1 MKQRNLIL
9 LFCAVL
15 LVAGCTEKKQNH
27 MKSPDFEAS
36 QVLKDS
42 MPEPVKLDSG
52 LLSNAGTVVPYFPGG
67 LKAMRAFI
75 AKHVRYP
82 EAARTLKKEGRV
94 IISAQVDTKGNLS
107 QYKVMMSDDPLLGMT
122 GTISKCRIQRKEAY
136 SDLCLQSKLHQR
148 LFSPQRNQSRLS

>member
-1 MKQRNLIL
+1 MKQRYLI
-9 LFCAVL
+9 FFFWAAL

-42 MPEPVKLDSG
+42 MPEPVKLDSDQ
-52 LLSNAGTVVPYFPGG
+52 LSEAGTVVPYFPGG
-67 LKAMRAFI
+67 LNAMRAFV

-82 EAARTLKKEGRV
+82 EAARKLKKEGRV

-107 QYKVMMSDDPLLGMT
+107 QCKVMMSDDPLFD
-122 GTISKCRIQRKEAY
+122 KEA
-136 SDLCLQSKLHQR
+136 LRVVKLMPRFVPDGEGKVVAGSVEIPVMFR
-148 LFSPQRNQSRLS
+148 LN

>member
-15 LVAGCTEKKQNH
+15 LMTGCTEKKQNH
-27 MKSPDFEAS
+27 MKSSDFEVNK
-36 QVLKDS
+36 VLKDS
-42 MPEPVKLDSG
+42 MPEPVKMDSV
-52 LLSNAGTVVPYFPGG
+52 LLSDAGTVVPYFPGG
-67 LKAMRAFI
+67 LNAMRAFV

-107 QYKVMMSDDPLLGMT
+107 QYKVMMSDDPLFD
-122 GTISKCRIQRKEAY
+122 KEA
-136 SDLCLQSKLHQR
+136 LRVVKLMPRFVPEGKGKVVAGTVKSPVMFR
-148 LFSPQRNQSRLS
+148 LK

>member
-42 MPEPVKLDSG
+42 MLEPVKLDSD
-52 LLSNAGTVVPYFPGG
+52 LLSDSGTVVPYFPGG
-67 LKAMRAFI
+67 LKAMKAFI
-75 AKHVRYP
+75 AKQVRYP
-82 EAARTLKKEGRV
+82 KAARMLKKEGRV
-94 IISAQVDTKGNLS
+94 IISAQVDTKGILS
-107 QYKVMMSDDPLLGMT
+107 NYKVKTSDDPLFD
-122 GTISKCRIQRKEAY
+122 KEA
-136 SDLCLQSKLHQR
+136 LRVVKLMPRFVPDGEGKVVAGSIEIPVMFR
-148 LFSPQRNQSRLS
+148 LK

>member
-1 MKQRNLIL
+1 MKQRYLI
-9 LFCAVL
+9 FFFWAAL

-42 MPEPVKLDSG
+42 MPEPVKLDSD
-52 LLSNAGTVVPYFPGG
+52 LLSDAGTVVPYFPGG
-67 LKAMRAFI
+67 LNAMRAFV

-82 EAARTLKKEGRV
+82 EAARKLKKEGRV

-107 QYKVMMSDDPLLGMT
+107 NYKVKTSDDPLFD
-122 GTISKCRIQRKEAY
+122 KEA
-136 SDLCLQSKLHQR
+136 LRVVKLMPRFVPDGEGKVVSGSVEIPVMFR
-148 LFSPQRNQSRLS
+148 LK